1 MHGLTSGSTIN
12 SGHTGV
18 AGMHNIAESPAGG
31 QDFCVCVF
39 SPAAG
44 EPGVGPLLLFALG
57 FVDTLYRWFEPA
69 IAYDPTVTGRYGR

>member
-1 MHGLTSGSTIN
+1 MR
-12 SGHTGV
+12 
-18 AGMHNIAESPAGG
+18 
-31 QDFCVCVF
+31 F